1 MSNVGAHGVP
11 GIQVGALRLGVDG
24 EAGPF
29 AVSLSGRACAPGLW
43 LVELALDAATA
54 AVPPEIGLRWTFPC
68 IDTLAQWRG
77 DGSGLRGLF
86 PPDFARR
93 AVSARACSQAPVI
106 CLHAE
111 HGANRLTFAA
121 EDALR
126 LTDLF
131 AGVHEEDGTIDCR
144 VRFAGGGL
152 PAGTTFRFRLR
163 LDLRPI
169 PWDAAL
175 GAVAQWWE
183 AAYPP
188 LAVPDL
194 GRLPMY
200 STWYS
205 LHQAVDAPAVE
216 AQCSEARELGCSAV
230 IVDDGW
236 QTLDG
241 ARGYAYCGDWQP
253 ERIPDMAAH
262 VARVHALGLKYL
274 LWYSV
279 PYIGFRSQAYARF
292 AGRFL
297 YESEYKQAAVLDPR
311 FPEVRE
317 FLIQTYE
324 HALRAWDLDGFKL
337 DFVNSFK
344 LPDGVRAE
352 AGGGRDLAD
361 VDEAAVL
368 LLRSVVER
376 LRALKPD
383 ILIEFRQP
391 YVGPVMRGLGNL
403 FRASDCPADAIGNRQ
418 RTLDIRVLCRGTA
431 AHADMLMWHRDE
443 PVESAALQLLNV
455 LFAVP
460 QISVD
465 LISIPEDHCA
475 MLRFWLAWWREHRAC
490 LLDGDLRLEHPEQR
504 YSQAT
509 ARSAAE
515 RITCLYQ
522 EVPAR
527 LVAEEPAC
535 ISLVNATRSD
545 GLILDC
551 ATPLRRH
558 VEFRDACGRIRSA
571 GIMELAAGLHRLA
584 VPAAGLATLRADFPK
599 DSA

>member
-1 MSNVGAHGVP
+1 MINHMSNQVSS
-11 GIQVGALRLGVDG
+11 IQVGDLQVAVDG
-24 EAGPF
+24 PAGPF
-29 AVSLSGRACAPGLW
+29 SVRLSGCELESGVW
-43 LVELALDAATA
+43 LVELALDAAVA
-54 AVPPEIGLRWTFPC
+54 AVPPGIGLRWAFPC
-68 IDTLAQWRG
+68 LDTLAQWRG
-77 DGSGLRGLF
+77 DGNGLRGLF
-86 PPDFARR
+86 PPDFARA

-111 HGANRLTFAA
+111 HGLNRLTFAA

-126 LTDLF
+126 LTNLL
-131 AGVHEEDGTIDCR
+131 AGVHEEDGTIECR
-144 VRFAGGGL
+144 VRFAEGGL
-152 PAGTTFRFRLR
+152 PADTSFRFRLR

-169 PWDAAL
+169 PWDAAVQ
-175 GAVAQWWE
+175 AVAAWWE
-183 AAYPP
+183 AGHPA
-188 LAVPDL
+188 LAVPDT

-205 LHQAVDAPAVE
+205 LHQAVDAAAVE
-216 AQCSEARELGCSAV
+216 AQCREALPLGCAAV

-241 ARGYAYCGDWQP
+241 SRGYAYCGDWQP
-253 ERIPDMAAH
+253 ERIPEMAAH
-262 VARVHALGLKYL
+262 VARVHAIGLKYL

-279 PYIGFRSQAYARF
+279 PYIGFRAQAYARF
-292 AGRFL
+292 AGRYL
-297 YESEYKQAAVLDPR
+297 YESAYKQAAVLDPR

-324 HALRAWDLDGFKL
+324 NAMRAWDLDGFKL
-337 DFVNSFK
+337 DFVSSFQ
-344 LPDGVRAE
+344 LPEGTSAE

-376 LRALKPD
+376 LRAIKPEL
-383 ILIEFRQP
+383 LIEFRQP
-391 YVGPVMRGLGNL
+391 YIGPVMRGLGTL
-403 FRASDCPADAIGNRQ
+403 FRAGDCPADAIGNRQ
-418 RTLDIRVLCRGTA
+418 RTLDIRVLCRNTA

-465 LISIPEDHCA
+465 LVGIPEEHRA

-522 EVPAR
+522 EVPTR
-527 LVAEEPAC
+527 LAADEPAC
-535 ISLVNATRSD
+535 ISLVNVSRSD
-545 GLILDC
+545 GLIIDC
-551 ATPLRRH
+551 AAPLRRH
-558 VEFRDACGRIRSA
+558 LEIRDACGLIRSA
-571 GIMELAAGLHRLA
+571 GSTVLAAGLHRLA
-584 VPAAGLATLRADFPK
+584 VPAAGLATMRAEK
-599 DSA
+599 